1 MSLVKLISYTNQP
14 EFIVAI
20 AAKMCYYSGDIN
32 EIIDSIKNNENSV
45 KNSLNTIL
53 QSKHE
58 SVIEHASFTF
68 YIGNISRACMSQI
81 TRHRMAS
88 FSVKSQRYVTEQFT
102 REANFIKNAICPE
115 SIVKNPD
122 AKYLYD
128 DLIMNMNAAYKSL
141 LKCVPREDARSIL
154 PNACST
160 QLIMT
165 ANARSLYNFF
175 KLRCC
180 YKAQDEIRDVA
191 NKMLKECRLVAPI
204 LFKNAGPNC
213 KFCTEK
219 NPCNKYLEFKE
230 HKNKGKC

>member
-1 MSLVKLISYTNQP
+1 MSIVKLLSYTNQP
-14 EFIVAI
+14 EFITAI

-32 EIIDSIKNNENSV
+32 EIIDSIKNNKNSI

-58 SVIEHASFTF
+58 SVIEHSYYTF
-68 YIGNISRACMSQI
+68 YIGNISRACMAQI

-88 FSVKSQRYVTEQFT
+88 FSVKSQRYVTEH
-102 REANFIKNAICPE
+102 NFIKNAICPE

-128 DLIMNMNAAYKSL
+128 DLIMNMNAVYKSL
-141 LKCVPREDARSIL
+141 LKCVPREDARSVL

-160 QLIMT
+160 QLIMS
-165 ANARSLYNFF
+165 ANARSLFNFF

-180 YKAQDEIRDVA
+180 NKAQDEIRNVA
-191 NKMLKECRLVAPI
+191 NKMLKECRVVAPI

-213 KFCTEK
+213 RLCTEK

-230 HKNKGKC
+230 YKNNKC